1 MRRFWSL
8 ALAIMILLASLAA
21 AEPLAAPDS
30 VAGSDVQLPD
40 SFSNA
45 TRGSSFI
52 ILDPGSFGTQQPA
65 SDDASE
71 AEQPSPE
78 LPEVGADAAQ
88 EPTAASS
95 LPGAQLVSGELLD
108 LVFDLLGDQD
118 LSLSLEEVY
127 DGSRMELTLR
137 RTDADRLELLCNSD
151 EGEAVRVLIDAQGV
165 TIEIDGT
172 SMRYGFDELLE
183 ELAFE
188 LSLDELTYE
197 LGLADSD
204 PQALLGILSGLAP
217 SAEDEA
223 FLMQLL
229 EIAVDELAQAGL
241 DFEPLETYDGA
252 YLHLEFSPKLL
263 CNAIVRFMDRALEY
277 EDEIDALLARYDAP
291 LRALLPELFEIYNP
305 LTKENVQRDAYSCA
319 ELKAVWPYARQELLC
334 QWTDNAGAT
343 LEIYADDSGA
353 CRLNLQIR
361 ELLDGGN
368 AVLVL
373 DFDEDGNASGTLTLM
388 QRDYGYGLA
397 AQVFDIDLSLSDSGM
412 MLRVIPRTPIGSFTL
427 LTANLFSGYDG
438 TAFDLT
444 TDALRLRLHADS
456 EGLCGSLELVDEFSA
471 DLNLAFEDEL
481 HGSLILSED
490 GYSHVLRLNE

>member
-8 ALAIMILLASLAA
+8 ALAILILLSSLAA

-30 VAGSDVQLPD
+30 AAGSDVQLPD
-40 SFSNA
+40 SFSDA
-45 TRGSSFI
+45 TRESSFI

-65 SDDASE
+65 PDDASE

-78 LPEVGADAAQ
+78 
-88 EPTAASS
+88 

-118 LSLSLEEVY
+118 ISLSLEEVY

-137 RTDADRLELLCNSD
+137 RTDADRLELICNSD
-151 EGEAVRVLIDAQGV
+151 EGEAVRVLIDAEGV

-305 LTKENVQRDAYSCA
+305 LTKENVQRDAFSCA
-319 ELKAVWPYARQELLC
+319 ELKAVWQYARQELLC

-353 CRLNLQIR
+353 GRLNLQIR

-373 DFDEDGNASGTLTLM
+373 DFDEDGNASGMLTLM
-388 QRDYGYGLA
+388 QRAYGLT
-397 AQVFDIDLSLSDSGM
+397 AQVFDINLSVLDSGM
-412 MLRVIPRTPIGSFTL
+412 MLRVIPRTPIGGFTL